1 MPDSLT
7 HPTEDLQSQEAW
19 GLPGLF
25 ATKGLILGLI
35 SLTTDLVFP
44 PRCAG
49 CGRIDCVLCLECQ
62 SDIYKTPYATLR
74 KTLAPLSGLACT
86 ARHDG
91 KIRETVQALK
101 YQNSPRIAV
110 TLGNRLYKQFIQ
122 QTWNVDLIIPVP
134 LHPKRLAE
142 RGYNQAQLLAEQ
154 IARLAEIP
162 IAPHG
167 LKRIRHSESQVT
179 MNAEQRQTNVSG
191 AFQADTNQVIGKNIV
206 VIDDVLTTGAT
217 LRECADA
224 LIAAGA
230 VVVYGLT
237 VTGARI

>member
-1 MPDSLT
+1 MPDSSLLST
-7 HPTEDLQSQEAW
+7 KDLLSQEAR

-25 ATKGLILGLI
+25 ATKRLILRLI
-35 SLTTDLVFP
+35 SISTDFVFP

-49 CGRIDCVLCLECQ
+49 CGRVDSVLCSECQ
-62 SDIYKTPYATLR
+62 KAIDGMPYPALRRTTP
-74 KTLAPLSGLACT
+74 PLSGLACT
-86 ARHDG
+86 ASHEG
-91 KIRETVQALK
+91 KIREAVQALK
-101 YQNSPRIAV
+101 YQNAPRIAV
-110 TLGNRLYKQFIQ
+110 TLGERLYTQ
-122 QTWNVDLIIPVP
+122 LILQAWDVNLIVPVP
-134 LHPKRLAE
+134 LHPRRLAE

-154 IARLAEIP
+154 TARLAEMP

-167 LKRIRHSESQVT
+167 LSRIRHSESQVT
-179 MNAEQRQTNVSG
+179 MNAEQRQANVSG
-191 AFQADTNQVIGKNIV
+191 AFQAHEDQVMGKHIV

-230 VVVYGLT
+230 VVIYGLT